1 MPTKR
6 SATSQDEDDD
16 LEPVEDLTQPLA
28 LHSKR
33 TERRRRKQE
42 KRATSASS
50 AANQLRGFL
59 DLPLELMMAILDL
72 LRPSDIFV
80 LSRVNHELRNFLLAN
95 EMIITRRIIDFR
107 YPVLE
112 RCLIP
117 PVLME
122 NIDPAI
128 QLLLKSPDRPDLALS
143 HRTSPHN
150 IPSPDNTLHCTCLTC
165 MVRWNA
171 LCAAVDF
178 AHWQDHLDKGIP
190 IPTVPRGTVPPWNG
204 ELLARNRRVVLKA
217 LTSSLWYARILQ
229 AHLDSTTR
237 SIRRHSHNK
246 ADQRPHFYMTDT
258 DMRASTDAFLQREG
272 PPTFDYPYS
281 RELYYM
287 LEAFLP
293 GRSWIAASQ
302 KWVYIKQTQEWH
314 EMDLGMLANM
324 DQLRRQVRQD
334 PVVQSSV
341 QPSDGQEA
349 RTRSIWEKYDVPKC
363 PVVEVTELWVEED
376 DRESTAV
383 LETKTVNSLDVD
395 SWFEE
400 PPRRYFPG
408 GAYTR
413 AVRLVWVGEERK
425 NGRASP
431 STGTLEKLSEE
442 WGLQDAL
449 DYARGCFAGVSA
461 VEPDDDKQ
469 IFTVAYHPKLIGAW
483 LHTEA
488 NSLDSTPQT
497 HAIIF
502 AEGEERVELFRILD
516 SKWAASSV
524 KHPMFPALLC
534 SLVLAHGLDSTLED
548 IKAAVRE
555 VEARTGHHRF
565 ASRRQ
570 TQPAAGELGSL
581 SAQMSGC
588 AAKLAN
594 GTRKMKVV
602 EAVNDFI
609 SQHNRRRPPD
619 AQEQGASSLTHPRNG
634 FSASHLG
641 LLRHRVQMQAVDA
654 AYVQQR
660 VQIQIA
666 ALFHLIAQQDNAIAF
681 DTASATRSIAASSQQ
696 DSSSM
701 KMLALVAMFFLPGSF
716 VAALFSA
723 PLFAWDEALTAG
735 GMAVG
740 TRPQFALFWAV
751 TAPLTALIFVLYG
764 LWMCVQSRKERNK
777 NGSTF
782 V

>member
-1 MPTKR
+1 MTDPLFRLHPATTKMPTKR

-349 RTRSIWEKYDVPKC
+349 RSDFAWRAENPSR
-363 PVVEVTELWVEED
+363 LAG
-376 DRESTAV
+376 AV
-383 LETKTVNSLDVD
+383 LE
-395 SWFEE
+395 
-400 PPRRYFPG
+400 
-408 GAYTR
+408 
-413 AVRLVWVGEERK
+413 
-425 NGRASP
+425 
-431 STGTLEKLSEE
+431 
-442 WGLQDAL
+442 
-449 DYARGCFAGVSA
+449 
-461 VEPDDDKQ
+461 
-469 IFTVAYHPKLIGAW
+469 I
-483 LHTEA
+483 
-488 NSLDSTPQT
+488 
-497 HAIIF
+497 
-502 AEGEERVELFRILD
+502 
-516 SKWAASSV
+516 
-524 KHPMFPALLC
+524 
-534 SLVLAHGLDSTLED
+534 
-548 IKAAVRE
+548 
-555 VEARTGHHRF
+555 
-565 ASRRQ
+565 
-570 TQPAAGELGSL
+570 
-581 SAQMSGC
+581 
-588 AAKLAN
+588 
-594 GTRKMKVV
+594 
-602 EAVNDFI
+602 
-609 SQHNRRRPPD
+609 
-619 AQEQGASSLTHPRNG
+619 
-634 FSASHLG
+634 
-641 LLRHRVQMQAVDA
+641 
-654 AYVQQR
+654 
-660 VQIQIA
+660 
-666 ALFHLIAQQDNAIAF
+666 
-681 DTASATRSIAASSQQ
+681 
-696 DSSSM
+696 
-701 KMLALVAMFFLPGSF
+701 
-716 VAALFSA
+716 
-723 PLFAWDEALTAG
+723 
-735 GMAVG
+735 
-740 TRPQFALFWAV
+740 
-751 TAPLTALIFVLYG
+751 
-764 LWMCVQSRKERNK
+764 
-777 NGSTF
+777 
-782 V
+782 